1 MNGLAVRWK
10 SVACLFVL
18 AVGLMSDLA
27 RDLSGVRLM
36 AQETLRADHP
46 DAASTIPTTAD
57 AQFYLN
63 NDSTLRRWLK
73 DGRSRLDAGLFVEGL
88 TIWQRILDRGDD
100 GFVRLQ
106 SEGPWVGV
114 RHEVQRGISELPANG
129 RETYERLF
137 GAAARRLFD
146 QSLRTG
152 RPLYANEVLRRYY
165 HTEAGF
171 EAARWLARRWLDHGQ
186 PRLAARILERLWG
199 DPVHRSRINQDLTL
213 LAAVAHR
220 QAGNEP
226 RVQELLQE
234 LAGVSIRI
242 AGVSSTAPQWL
253 DQVVSPHR
261 SANGTATP
269 SGSADWLSVGG
280 DNTRSATRR
289 GSTPWLQPLWPP
301 VSLVTHPADR
311 SAIQEWMD
319 SQAEHHLQQ
328 LAIAAEPLVV
338 RGQLI
343 ARDLQG
349 LSAYDLQTGRRLW
362 TFPAKLPF
370 HEWLPRVMAQNQET
384 NRAGAVQEALITNSA
399 FGTLSSDGQYVF
411 AIDLLPLEMLPS
423 PEADNANAKS
433 ELAALTQL
441 VALPISS
448 LDSSTE
454 AADRSRRES
463 VPIARPAWTL
473 DLIAAASKLGHR
485 GSGIQAL
492 GPPVVV
498 DDCLYLMGELFS
510 LDAFSGEKNS
520 QLCLLAIDRLSGE
533 PLWSQGLA
541 LVDEPF
547 FRSQQ
552 QGRRNPVGVPTYVD
566 GMLICPTDV
575 GLIVGVDLVTGRQ
588 RWVHGYQMGEPG
600 QRRDSFPEERGW
612 SGTPTW
618 PIVHRDRVLILSR
631 FSSELKCLE
640 ATTGRLLWQIPR
652 EEAMCIGA
660 VTDDRVL
667 LVDSRHI
674 RAIPIP
680 PDGTVTKT
688 PVAPLWTLSVGPI
701 SGRSVRVGDDLLV
714 PLKSGRVACVE
725 ISTGID
731 RGFAVTRTTSSR
743 GWHDEHSAVAVP
755 QELSENDLAPWPG
768 NLIACGDVVVSMGLT
783 HLAVYPQAQAKL
795 RSLAQ
800 QPESIERRLLESELT
815 MLLGTKSA
823 PIEELQRLL
832 RQPLSPE
839 LRVRAERQLRESLYL
854 ELRRQPDRS
863 EWLLEQLEPLANTTA
878 ERARLLQRICEVSL
892 PRNSVRTVQAARE
905 LAALSLDHELE
916 LDEHSQH
923 AVSLETWARGYLRQV
938 LARVKESPAEADPV
952 LDVLDQERDRLL
964 ASGDLSAMRQFVRL
978 CDEWPQSVALRSELA
993 RRLIEQGEFQEA
1005 ELLFVRDRLSQDP
1018 AIAAAATAR
1027 LLWLWDHFGLSGL
1040 AANLLAELADRF
1052 GDVRF
1057 EATLKSRASEE
1068 DRRVVLTGREFVARF
1083 PRESLT
1089 WQAFVRLRPPDWDV
1103 RRVEITEDRASAV
1116 ELRLVEA
1123 FANGDIRNRAFVR
1136 SSAGTHLFQ
1145 VRPMFQKFGDPFW
1158 QIVDRDSAVVTGQL
1172 PQLDRFYP
1180 TGLLSGPPEAANHLF
1195 PVGGPGRMLGF
1206 SLLGHDQQDP
1216 TWNTSFAPLR
1226 ATQEFLRVGPVGPN
1240 FCVFQSRQHL
1250 VVIDPASGKLA
1261 WRRVLEPNSG
1271 LMAESDTGLFGD
1283 REVLVVFGS
1292 DQSSFTIYETAT
1304 GRELRRGRLPP
1315 DQHSNR
1321 RPFGRKLFH
1330 ILDGNE
1336 GRRLRI
1342 WDPLSDLNELDEPF
1356 TGHLS
1361 VIVTAEGELLLLQ
1374 AGRLRVLDVHHG
1386 LVKLDVN
1393 LGEEHVRGANTVR
1406 AFSDADRYYINLQRV
1421 LDNSDRLPF
1430 SYFLND
1436 SLIPK
1441 AEVLGELYAFSRPTN
1456 PVSLSELANPRR
1468 PLGKKLWM
1476 RVLPQRTVL
1485 RLDNA
1490 RLPFLVMLSR
1500 QQDRSRTDK
1509 SALRV
1514 EAVDALTGNLLGSH
1528 SHVLTTRLVQTQHD
1542 PHAARLTIV
1551 GLTTR
1556 MHLDYGRDKQRM
1568 VEIGDPW

>member
-1 MNGLAVRWK
+1 
-10 SVACLFVL
+10 
-18 AVGLMSDLA
+18 
-27 RDLSGVRLM
+27 
-36 AQETLRADHP
+36 
-46 DAASTIPTTAD
+46 
-57 AQFYLN
+57 
-63 NDSTLRRWLK
+63 
-73 DGRSRLDAGLFVEGL
+73 
-88 TIWQRILDRGDD
+88 
-100 GFVRLQ
+100 
-106 SEGPWVGV
+106 
-114 RHEVQRGISELPANG
+114 
-129 RETYERLF
+129 
-137 GAAARRLFD
+137 
-146 QSLRTG
+146 
-152 RPLYANEVLRRYY
+152 
-165 HTEAGF
+165 
-171 EAARWLARRWLDHGQ
+171 
-186 PRLAARILERLWG
+186 
-199 DPVHRSRINQDLTL
+199 
-213 LAAVAHR
+213 
-220 QAGNEP
+220 
-226 RVQELLQE
+226 
-234 LAGVSIRI
+234 
-242 AGVSSTAPQWL
+242 
-253 DQVVSPHR
+253 
-261 SANGTATP
+261 
-269 SGSADWLSVGG
+269 
-280 DNTRSATRR
+280 
-289 GSTPWLQPLWPP
+289 
-301 VSLVTHPADR
+301 
-311 SAIQEWMD
+311 
-319 SQAEHHLQQ
+319 
-328 LAIAAEPLVV
+328 
-338 RGQLI
+338 
-343 ARDLQG
+343 
-349 LSAYDLQTGRRLW
+349 
-362 TFPAKLPF
+362 
-370 HEWLPRVMAQNQET
+370 
-384 NRAGAVQEALITNSA
+384 
-399 FGTLSSDGQYVF
+399 
-411 AIDLLPLEMLPS
+411 
-423 PEADNANAKS
+423 
-433 ELAALTQL
+433 
-441 VALPISS
+441 
-448 LDSSTE
+448 
-454 AADRSRRES
+454 
-463 VPIARPAWTL
+463 
-473 DLIAAASKLGHR
+473 
-485 GSGIQAL
+485 
-492 GPPVVV
+492 
-498 DDCLYLMGELFS
+498 
-510 LDAFSGEKNS
+510 
-520 QLCLLAIDRLSGE
+520 
-533 PLWSQGLA
+533 
-541 LVDEPF
+541 
-547 FRSQQ
+547 
-552 QGRRNPVGVPTYVD
+552 
-566 GMLICPTDV
+566 
-575 GLIVGVDLVTGRQ
+575 
-588 RWVHGYQMGEPG
+588 
-600 QRRDSFPEERGW
+600 
-612 SGTPTW
+612 
-618 PIVHRDRVLILSR
+618 
-631 FSSELKCLE
+631 
-640 ATTGRLLWQIPR
+640 
-652 EEAMCIGA
+652 
-660 VTDDRVL
+660 
-667 LVDSRHI
+667 
-674 RAIPIP
+674 
-680 PDGTVTKT
+680 
-688 PVAPLWTLSVGPI
+688 
-701 SGRSVRVGDDLLV
+701 
-714 PLKSGRVACVE
+714 
-725 ISTGID
+725 
-731 RGFAVTRTTSSR
+731 
-743 GWHDEHSAVAVP
+743 
-755 QELSENDLAPWPG
+755 
-768 NLIACGDVVVSMGLT
+768 
-783 HLAVYPQAQAKL
+783 
-795 RSLAQ
+795 
-800 QPESIERRLLESELT
+800 
-815 MLLGTKSA
+815 
-823 PIEELQRLL
+823 
-832 RQPLSPE
+832 
-839 LRVRAERQLRESLYL
+839 
-854 ELRRQPDRS
+854 
-863 EWLLEQLEPLANTTA
+863 
-878 ERARLLQRICEVSL
+878 
-892 PRNSVRTVQAARE
+892 

-938 LARVKESPAEADPV
+938 LARVKESPAEAPPV

-1441 AEVLGELYAFSRPTN
+1441 AEVLGELYAFSRPTT

>member
-18 AVGLMSDLA
+18 AVGSMSDLA
-27 RDLSGVRLM
+27 LDLCSVPLM
-36 AQETLRADHP
+36 AREALRADHP
-46 DAASTIPTTAD
+46 DAAPTIPTNPD

-63 NDSTLRRWLK
+63 NDSVLRRTLK
-73 DGRSRLDAGLFVEGL
+73 DGRSRLEAGQFAEGL
-88 TIWQRILDRGDD
+88 AIWQGLLDQGND

-106 SEGPWVGV
+106 SDGPWLEV
-114 RHEVQRGISELPANG
+114 RHEVLRGISELPARG
-129 RETYERLF
+129 RETYERMF
-137 GAAARRLFD
+137 GASARRLFD

-152 RPLYANEVLRRYY
+152 RPLYATEALRRYF

-171 EAARWLARRWLDHGQ
+171 EAARWLSRRWLDQGQ
-186 PRLAARILERLWG
+186 PRLAARILERLLAE
-199 DPVHRSRINQDLTL
+199 PVHRSRVNHDLIL

-226 RVQELLQE
+226 RVQELLQD
-234 LAGVSIRI
+234 LAGAPIRI
-242 AGVSSTAPQWL
+242 AGVTSTAQQFL
-253 DQVVSPHR
+253 DQVVSPR
-261 SANGTATP
+261 RLENETVSATD
-269 SGSADWLSVGG
+269 SADWLNVGG
-280 DNTRSATRR
+280 HDSRNATRR

-301 VSLVTHPADR
+301 VSLVTHPVDR
-311 SAIQEWMD
+311 SAIREWMD
-319 SQAEHHLQQ
+319 SQDEHHLQQ
-328 LAIAAEPLVV
+328 LAIAMEPLVV

-349 LSAYDLQTGRRLW
+349 ISAYDLHNGRRLW

-384 NRAGAVQEALITNSA
+384 NRAGAVQETLITNSA

-411 AIDLLPLEMLPS
+411 AIDLLPLEAVPNRVD
-423 PEADNANAKS
+423 DNANAKS

-441 VALPISS
+441 VALPISGM
-448 LDSSTE
+448 DSSSDGSE
-454 AADRSRRES
+454 RARRES
-463 VPIARPAWTL
+463 VPIARATWTL

-510 LDAFSGEKNS
+510 LDALSGEKNS
-520 QLCLLAIDRLSGE
+520 QLCLLAIDRLNGE

-547 FRSQQ
+547 FRAQQ
-552 QGRRNPVGVPTYVD
+552 QGRRNPVGIPTYVD

-600 QRRDSFPEERGW
+600 QRRDDFPEEYGW

-618 PIVHRDRVLILSR
+618 PIAHRDRVLVLSR

-652 EEAMCIGA
+652 EEAICIGA
-660 VTDDRVL
+660 VADDRVL

-680 PDGTVTKT
+680 PDGTVTKS
-688 PVAPLWTLSVGPI
+688 PVSPLWSLSVGPI
-701 SGRSVRVGDDLLV
+701 SGRGVRVGDDLLV

-725 ISTGID
+725 IQTGID
-731 RGFAVTRTTSSR
+731 RGFAVTRTFDPLGSRDENSSEVVSR
-743 GWHDEHSAVAVP
+743 ES
-755 QELSENDLAPWPG
+755 SERDLAPWPG

-795 RSLAQ
+795 QSLAH
-800 QPESIERRLLESELT
+800 QPESVERRLLESELT

-832 RQPLSPE
+832 KQPLSPE
-839 LRVRAERQLRESLYL
+839 LHERAERQLRESLYL

-863 EWLLEQLEPLANTTA
+863 DWLLEQLEPLANTTA

-892 PRNSVRTVQAARE
+892 PRNSVRTVQAARD

-938 LARVKESPAEADPV
+938 LARVKQAPSEADPV
-952 LDVLDQERDRLL
+952 FDVLDQERDRLL
-964 ASGDLSAMRQFVRL
+964 ATGDVSAMRQFVRL

-1005 ELLFVRDRLSQDP
+1005 ELLFVRDRISQNP
-1018 AIAAAATAR
+1018 TVAAAATAQ

-1040 AANLLAELADRF
+1040 AANLLAELDDRF
-1052 GDVRF
+1052 GEVRF
-1057 EATLKSRASEE
+1057 AATLSPRSREV
-1068 DRRVVLTGREFVARF
+1068 DRDVFLTGREFVARF

-1103 RRVEITEDRASAV
+1103 RRVVISEDRASAG

-1123 FANGDIRNRAFVR
+1123 FANGDIRNRAQVR
-1136 SSAGTHLFQ
+1136 ASVGTHLFQ
-1145 VRPMFQKFGDPFW
+1145 VRPMFQAFGDLYW
-1158 QIVDRDSAVVTGQL
+1158 QIVDRDSAVITGQL

-1180 TGLLSGPPEAANHLF
+1180 TGLPSGPPEAGNHLF

-1206 SLLGHDQQDP
+1206 SLLGSDQQDP

-1250 VVIDPASGKLA
+1250 VVVDPATGKVA
-1261 WRRVLEPNSG
+1261 WRRELEPNSG

-1330 ILDGNE
+1330 IIDSNE

-1342 WDPLSDLNELDEPF
+1342 WDPLTDLNELDEPF
-1356 TGHLS
+1356 TGSLS
-1361 VIVTAEGELLLLQ
+1361 VIVTPDGELLLLQ
-1374 AGRLRVLDVHHG
+1374 AGRVRVLDVHHG
-1386 LVKLDVN
+1386 FVNLDVT
-1393 LGEEHVRGANTVR
+1393 LSEEHVRGANTVR

-1441 AEVLGELYAFSRPTN
+1441 AEVLGELYAFSRPTA
-1456 PVSLSELANPRR
+1456 PVPISELANQRTQ
-1468 PLGKKLWM
+1468 LGKKLWM
-1476 RVLPQRTVL
+1476 RVMPQRTIL

-1514 EAVDALTGNLLGSH
+1514 EAVDALTGNLLGSN

-1556 MHLDYGRDKQRM
+1556 VHLDYGREKQRIA
-1568 VEIGDPW
+1568 EIGDPW